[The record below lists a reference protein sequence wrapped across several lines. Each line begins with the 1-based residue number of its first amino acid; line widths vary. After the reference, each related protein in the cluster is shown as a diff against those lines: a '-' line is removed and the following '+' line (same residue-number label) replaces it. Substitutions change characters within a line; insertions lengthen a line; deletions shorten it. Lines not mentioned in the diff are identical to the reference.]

1 MVRRRRVSKP
11 RPDRFVASGRVAGVN
26 VTVSRVGDVGR
37 SFDGSYATKA
47 AVYEIVPVTKVERVP
62 ITGYLIP
69 ATFRVDGLPFDLTYD
84 VGYVDDGKRRRYGVT
99 RIEAGIP
106 DPVTTLRKPAA
117 AAADVEG
124 VTESALVR
132 LALRASVVHG
142 YAYAPGTVIDPT
154 SGDVAGRVKVGDR
167 LPSGAVAM
175 GVECDRKGIV
185 TALSTKPEVVL
196 RSRSVDDVDP
206 AAVRL
211 LTGQKQPGRRAEPLS
226 DADLRLIA
234 RLYDE
239 AAANPTVRNVPE
251 YVRLRLI
258 EETKGVLT
266 YGESWVR
273 QQAVEA
279 RRRGYLKHGKR
290 RKRKGG
296 K

>member
-1 MVRRRRVSKP
+1 MVRRRRVSKA
-11 RPDRFVASGRVAGVN
+11 RPDRFVASGRIAGVD
-26 VTVSRVGDVGR
+26 VTVSRVGDVSR
-37 SFDGSYATKA
+37 SLDGGYSTTA

-69 ATFRVDGLPFDLTYD
+69 ATFRVDGLPYDLTYD

-142 YAYAPGTVIDPT
+142 YAYAPGTLIETT
-154 SGDVAGRVKVGDR
+154 SGDVVGRVKVGDR

-175 GVECDRKGIV
+175 GVVCDRKGVV
-185 TALSTKPEVVL
+185 TKLSTKAEVVL

-206 AAVRL
+206 VAVRL
-211 LTGQKQPGRRAEPLS
+211 LTGQKQPGRRAEPIG

-239 AAANPTVRNVPE
+239 AESNPTVTNTPE
-251 YVRLRLI
+251 YVRLRLM
-258 EETKGVLT
+258 EETNSRLF
-266 YGESWVR
+266 YGESWIR
-273 QQAVEA
+273 KQGVEA
-279 RRRGYLKHGKR
+279 RRRGFLKHGKR
-290 RKRKGG
+290 RRKKGG